1 MRDYLPRYAA
11 YYAAALVAVIVA
23 YTVLHL
29 KSAGGVA
36 LILPGLVAMSIG
48 DRFARETGE
57 VPDAEERRGFANGA
71 LLIVALVQIAFLVLA
86 GLWLAASSG
95 TQGVRAKVSDGLDVV
110 PALGWLAIVVGALA
124 LSWIASHWALGLG
137 ARSYLRK
144 QEKGR

>member
-1 MRDYLPRYAA
+1 MKDYLPRYAA

-23 YTVLHL
+23 YAVLHL
-29 KSAGGVA
+29 KSAGGVG

-48 DRFARETGE
+48 DRFAREPGE
-57 VPDAEERRGFANGA
+57 VPNVEERRGFAHGA
-71 LLIVALVQIAFLVLA
+71 LVIVALVQIVFLVVA

-95 TQGVRAKVSDGLDVV
+95 PDGVRGKVSDGLDVM
-110 PALGWLAIVVGALA
+110 PIWSWLAIIAGSLA
-124 LSWIASHWALGLG
+124 LSWIASYWALGLG